1 MERFREHEKE
11 FKLKPFSKKAIASA
25 SKDANGNYIEGEY
38 GDEDD
43 EDYSGEEGNYS
54 MGGDELGF
62 ERNNVEG

>member
-25 SKDANGNYIEGEY
+25 AKDGSGLSYDEY

-43 EDYSGEEGNYS
+43 NDLGDDIEDYMDSDY
-54 MGGDELGF
+54 
-62 ERNNVEG
+62 NNL